1 MDRQQAEAQA
11 VLAKAQTGALMAQ
24 LQSVIGDYLSYRGSK
39 VDVEWTRITEQQ
51 NVILLI
57 NLLGAIIT
65 IAATSYAFAA
75 SRREAR
81 GREAAIGESLSAR
94 REVETLFGMTEI
106 LQSAAT
112 SDDANAVLRATA
124 TQLLP
129 GYGGALYVFNNSRD
143 RLDFA
148 VEWGAEGGS
157 PAPVHIPPDACWAL
171 KRGKPHLN
179 DNGPHSLR
187 CAHSDC
193 ATTAFEIPIVAR
205 GEIHGLLILR
215 GAPLQDG
222 ETRKRIQPV
231 AIALADAMSLALS
244 NIALSER
251 LRNQALRDPLT
262 SLYNRRFLEEMLD
275 RLTMDA
281 ERRRAPVAAIMMDL
295 DHFKNLND
303 RYGHAAG
310 DLVLRDTASAVL
322 TCLRPA
328 DIACRY
334 GGEELAILMP
344 DTTLEAALGRA
355 EQIRARI
362 SAMDTNDLAVTASF
376 GVASMPENCSR
387 ASELLPTADAALYLA
402 KDQGRDRVVAAP
414 RRPSAD
420 MIQLNHAGWNLT
432 SKQAGD

>member
-1 MDRQQAEAQA
+1 MANDPVAVGRQDIGNDIPARISAVVAAGLALAHRHLAAIIIALVAVMGVSSVVAFTVSRDEQAGLRDYISVSRNIRIIQIALLDTQSGVRGVVLSADPMAFADYVHGLSELENVDPALFQIIDQHGRSEMGTGQEAHPVTDSVARLRDAWANAVLLGMDRQQAEAQA

-24 LQSVIGDYLSYRGSK
+24 LQSVIGGYLSYRGSK

-231 AIALADAMSLALS
+231 AIALAD
-244 NIALSER
+244 
-251 LRNQALRDPLT
+251 
-262 SLYNRRFLEEMLD
+262 
-275 RLTMDA
+275 
-281 ERRRAPVAAIMMDL
+281 
-295 DHFKNLND
+295 
-303 RYGHAAG
+303 
-310 DLVLRDTASAVL
+310 
-322 TCLRPA
+322 
-328 DIACRY
+328 
-334 GGEELAILMP
+334 
-344 DTTLEAALGRA
+344 
-355 EQIRARI
+355 
-362 SAMDTNDLAVTASF
+362 
-376 GVASMPENCSR
+376 
-387 ASELLPTADAALYLA
+387 
-402 KDQGRDRVVAAP
+402 
-414 RRPSAD
+414 
-420 MIQLNHAGWNLT
+420 
-432 SKQAGD
+432 